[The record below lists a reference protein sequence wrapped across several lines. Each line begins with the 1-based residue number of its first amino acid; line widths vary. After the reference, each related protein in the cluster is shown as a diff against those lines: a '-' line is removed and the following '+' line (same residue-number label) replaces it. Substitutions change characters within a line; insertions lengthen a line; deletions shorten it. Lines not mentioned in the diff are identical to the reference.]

1 MVPYTVNVVLHV
13 NNQLGNFSKAI
24 SMKIAL
30 KLLGLMLF
38 FCAGQLIAQVP
49 GNVMMSDPD
58 QDGGQTIM
66 QDPPTDDITD
76 KRTIETVRIL
86 PYDPVREADIFWEK
100 RIWRVI
106 DIREKMNLPFAYPER
121 PFFQIL
127 QEAAEN
133 EEINVYSV
141 EDDKFT
147 HRLSPEEVASMGA
160 SVDTV
165 TTFDPVT
172 YEEKIQ
178 VVRNELNPSDI
189 KRYRIKEVWFFD
201 EETSTMQVRILGIA
215 PLLDV
220 KDENGNFKYE
230 QLMFWVYYPEA
241 RQILAR
247 EKVFTAGND
256 AAPITWESL
265 LEMRYFSSYIFKESN
280 VHDRRLSDYVQGVDL
295 LMEADKIKQT
305 IFNFEHD
312 LWEY

>member
-1 MVPYTVNVVLHV
+1 
-13 NNQLGNFSKAI
+13 
-24 SMKIAL
+24 MKIAL

-38 FCAGQLIAQVP
+38 FCVGQLVAQVP
-49 GNVMMSDPD
+49 DNVIMTESGNSQVVE
-58 QDGGQTIM
+58 

-121 PFFQIL
+121 PFFTIL

-133 EEINVYSV
+133 EEINVYSN

-147 HRLSPEEVASMGA
+147 HRLSPEEIASMGA

-178 VVRNELNPSDI
+178 VVRNELNPEDI
-189 KRYRIKEVWFFD
+189 KRYRLKEVWFFD
-201 EETSTMQVRILGIA
+201 EETSRMQVRILGIA

-230 QLMFWVYYPEA
+230 QVMFWVYYPEA
-241 RQILAR
+241 RQVLAR

-256 AAPITWESL
+256 AAPITWEAL
-265 LEMRYFSSYIFKESN
+265 MEMRFFSSYIYKESN
-280 VHDRRLSDYVQGVDL
+280 VHNRRLQDYVQGVDL
-295 LMEADKIKQT
+295 LLEADKIKQT

>member
-1 MVPYTVNVVLHV
+1 
-13 NNQLGNFSKAI
+13 
-24 SMKIAL
+24 MKIAL
-30 KLLGLMLF
+30 KLLGFLLF
-38 FCAGQLIAQVP
+38 LGAGALQAQVP
-49 GNVMMSDPD
+49 GDVMMSDNSP
-58 QDGGQTIM
+58 QQQMEETE
-66 QDPPTDDITD
+66 PPLDDITD
-76 KRTIETVRIL
+76 KRTIESVRVL

-121 PFFQIL
+121 PFFTIL
-127 QEAAEN
+127 QEAAEAG
-133 EEINVYSV
+133 EINVYSA

-147 HRLSPEEVASMGA
+147 HRLNGDEVSAMGA
-160 SVDTV
+160 SIDTV

-178 VVRNELNPSDI
+178 VVRNELNPEDI
-189 KRYRIKEVWFFD
+189 KRYRVKEVWFFD

-230 QLMFWVYYPEA
+230 KVMFWIYYPEA
-241 RQILAR
+241 REVLAR
-247 EKVFTAGND
+247 EKVFTYGND

-265 LEMRYFSSYIFKESN
+265 FEMRFFSSYIYKESN
-280 VHDRRLSDYVQGVDL
+280 VFDRRLQDYVQGVDL
-295 LMEADKIKQT
+295 LLEADHIKQS

>member
-1 MVPYTVNVVLHV
+1 
-13 NNQLGNFSKAI
+13 
-24 SMKIAL
+24 MKIAL

-49 GNVMMSDPD
+49 GNVMMSESDED
-58 QDGGQTIM
+58 SGQTIM

-86 PYDPVREADIFWEK
+86 HYDPVREADIFWEK

-247 EKVFTAGND
+247 EKVFTVGND

-280 VHDRRLSDYVQGVDL
+280 VHNRRLSDYVQGVDL

>member
-1 MVPYTVNVVLHV
+1 
-13 NNQLGNFSKAI
+13 
-24 SMKIAL
+24 MKIAL
-30 KLLGLMLF
+30 KLLGLFLF
-38 FCAGQLIAQVP
+38 VGIGQLAAQIPDPTIMV
-49 GNVMMSDPD
+49 DPD
-58 QDGGQTIM
+58 QTDQSMID
-66 QDPPTDDITD
+66 QEPPTDDIID

-86 PYDPVREADIFWEK
+86 AYDPVREADIFWEK
-100 RIWRVI
+100 RIWRVL

-121 PFFQIL
+121 PFFTIL
-127 QEAAEN
+127 QEAAES
-133 EEINVYSV
+133 EEINVYSP

-172 YEEKIQ
+172 YDEKIQ
-178 VVRNELNPSDI
+178 IVRNELNPEDI

-201 EETSTMQVRILGIA
+201 EETSTMKVRILGIA

-230 QLMFWVYYPEA
+230 QVMFWVYYPEA
-241 RQILAR
+241 RQVLAR
-247 EKVFTAGND
+247 EKVFTFGND
-256 AAPITWESL
+256 AAPITWEAL
-265 LEMRYFSSYIFKESN
+265 MEMRFFSSYIYKESN
-280 VHDRRLSDYVQGVDL
+280 VHDRRLTDYVQGVDL